1 MCETKYGKIVEIL
14 LKPAPS
20 PEPQIFESEEIELIC
35 QDNIFKIK
43 INKEYSE
50 LIYNH
55 LYYNSELMLWNI
67 KNTNIS
73 WHHLYFLFKIYAA
86 SHKHS
91 YLLNVIK
98 IVLPL
103 GIGLI

>member
-1 MCETKYGKIVEIL
+1 MCEINYVKIVENL

-20 PEPQIFESEEIELIC
+20 PDPQIFESEEIEIEC
-35 QDNIFKIK
+35 QETIFKIK

-55 LYYNSELMLWNI
+55 LYYNSELMIWNI
-67 KNTNIS
+67 KNTNVS

-91 YLLNVIK
+91 YFLNIIK
-98 IVLPL
+98 VVVPL